1 MVCLE
6 SWTFEIM
13 VLLSGAFPNAKLE
26 TSVLSICLNTSG
38 ILWMVPFGVS
48 DAGRYCQ
55 RMRLAETWCNCQSRI
70 FLFYR
75 RSFFCCDSFCP
86 PYERTGAIF
95 RDSTGNYHSNVV
107 FSCDHPTCQL
117 GGRSK

>member
-86 PYERTGAIF
+86 PYERTGNITILSF
-95 RDSTGNYHSNVV
+95 RKHLRVNINETSPIRIRV
-107 FSCDHPTCQL
+107 FHC
-117 GGRSK
+117 